1 MVIKTVK
8 NGGYGK
14 ALSFSV
20 HDIPDFIIGTIVIR
34 NQIRF
39 MLNADFGFKTDA
51 VITIDLGN
59 DKNENS
65 KIFAEKVNNYPA
77 LRKLFRSIVHLWAI
91 SGGTD
96 Q

>member
-1 MVIKTVK
+1 
-8 NGGYGK
+8 
-14 ALSFSV
+14 
-20 HDIPDFIIGTIVIR
+20 
-34 NQIRF
+34 

-65 KIFAEKVNNYPA
+65 KIFAERLKQLSA